1 MARTSKRKP
10 AGEAHVRIYRH
21 ELECPA
27 WRTLDP
33 DARALLIELRALY
46 QPTQGNIVFLSVRE
60 AMARL
65 GIGQR
70 RVQAAFRSLLDRC
83 WITTHEQGSFSLKVR
98 HATSYR
104 LENEPS
110 AAPGAVPSKA
120 YMRWQPPDHTP
131 PYAKKTR

>member
-1 MARTSKRKP
+1 MGGHKRRKP
-10 AGEAHVRIYRH
+10 AVEAHVRLYAH
-21 ELECPA
+21 ELACPA
-27 WRTLDP
+27 YRTLSP
-33 DARALLIELRALY
+33 DARALLIELRGLY
-46 QPTQGNIVFLSVRE
+46 RPSQGNVVFLSVRQ
-60 AMARL
+60 AMERV

-70 RVQAAFRSLLDRC
+70 RAQAAFRSLLDRC
-83 WITTHEQGSFSLKVR
+83 WITTHEQGSFTLKAR